1 MIQRNIDFERIRLHR
16 AHDPETSREA
26 AFDIVATG
34 TAARMERLALRYIT
48 ENLGR
53 TARELEVIAGVENG
67 QIRKRLAT
75 LRRKGKIANG
85 ENRRCN
91 ISGRNAQ
98 TWFAVEPPVA

>member
-1 MIQRNIDFERIRLHR
+1 MIQKNIEFESLHLHR
-16 AHDPETSREA
+16 TRDPDTSRAA
-26 AFDIVATG
+26 AFDVVATG

-75 LRRKGKIANG
+75 LRRKGKIVNG
-85 ENRRCN
+85 KSRRCQ

-98 TWFAVEPPVA
+98 TWFAVEQPVA